1 MNKKILFA
9 LSFVFAL
16 IGFSSCSENKE
27 ENEYEN
33 WQAKNDHFIDSI
45 CSEARLGRDGWTM
58 IRAYNLS
65 DSIVQND
72 KNSYYIYVQKLVEGD
87 GVGHPE
93 FRDSVRVHYS
103 GHLLP
108 SRSYAS
114 GYLFEKSYSSTEL
127 NETTD
132 VPKLFGVNGLI
143 VGFSTA
149 VMHMVEGD
157 RWKVVIPYYLGYGS
171 SASGKIPGYSTLI
184 YEMELAKIYKYQVDK
199 NTAWW

>member
-1 MNKKILFA
+1 MNRKILFV

-16 IGFSSCSENKE
+16 IGFSSCSENLE

-33 WQAKNDHFIDSI
+33 WQAKNEHYIDSI
-45 CSEARLGRDGWTM
+45 CSAARAKRDGWTM
-58 IRAYNLS
+58 IKAYNIS
-65 DSIVQND
+65 DSTKND
-72 KNSYYIYVQKLVEGD
+72 KNSYYIYVQKLKEGW
-87 GVGHPE
+87 GTRCPE
-93 FRDSVRVHYS
+93 FRDSIRVHYR

-108 SRSYAS
+108 SKSYAS
-114 GYLFEKSYSSTEL
+114 GYMFEKSFIGAEL
-127 NETTD
+127 DEATD

-149 VMHMVEGD
+149 VMNMVEGE
-157 RWKVVIPYYLGYGS
+157 RWKVVIPYYLGYGTG
-171 SASGKIPGYSTLI
+171 ASGKIPGYSTLI